1 MVIGK
6 ILGIVPYFY
15 NTEGRQHF
23 RLSLLDYPPAK
34 PDGAGKGG
42 AKRRSFYR

>member
-23 RLSLLDYPPAK
+23 RLSLLDYPSVK
-34 PDGAGKGG
+34 PNGAVNGG